1 MALVVSLHGNQN
13 DPRIQGDT
21 TGWPELAAKENF
33 IVVSPEWQ
41 PKDVNF
47 FKVDGLGEEGVMNLI
62 KDLLVK
68 YPQVDPEKIYLN
80 GLSIGGAESFLL
92 GLKHSDVFAGVG
104 ITSGV
109 NVFADEVTKT
119 ADAYSKGEVPL
130 LYLCGDHDFF
140 QMIPVDGSSKFGT
153 KYLFGFQV
161 WDTDKNVRI
170 FSSLQAY
177 QKINGLEVSNIDMK
191 ANEYYGIALNN
202 QKWTKLGEK
211 DMLVGTL
218 SNKNGVVMELA
229 AIKDLAHWNY
239 KPEAQYIWNFFKK
252 YKRDTVT
259 GKLIFN

>member
-1 MALVVSLHGNQN
+1 
-13 DPRIQGDT
+13 
-21 TGWPELAAKENF
+21 
-33 IVVSPEWQ
+33 
-41 PKDVNF
+41 
-47 FKVDGLGEEGVMNLI
+47 MNLI